1 MLYLGRLNHPF
12 FFTISLN
19 LYTVRKT
26 TSHKTNACKLSDWS
40 QGTVEAVQT
49 GRVQELDANPTFSPT
64 TDWVCP
70 RMAYPL
76 RPRVATPRCFISKS
90 LNQTGHTMARQVVR
104 WPGCWLLYGVIVNG
118 KWAKLKT
125 LSWSIRHDLH
135 SLDIRRNDM
144 TSSNLII
151 QMPSFESKTDILIS
165 YSLVA
170 ETPIVHDGWWLNHVK
185 SPYNLH

>member
-12 FFTISLN
+12 SARFHSIS
-19 LYTVRKT
+19 TVRKT

-49 GRVQELDANPTFSPT
+49 GRVQELDAIQHFPQQPTGFARG
-64 TDWVCP
+64 W
-70 RMAYPL
+70 L
-76 RPRVATPRCFISKS
+76 TPSGRALLHRDVSSVNHWIKRDIPWQGK
-90 LNQTGHTMARQVVR
+90 LLDDQAV
-104 WPGCWLLYGVIVNG
+104 GCCMGLYCEC

-135 SLDIRRNDM
+135 SLDIRSNNT

-151 QMPSFESKTDILIS
+151 QMPSFQSKTDILIS
-165 YSLVA
+165 
-170 ETPIVHDGWWLNHVK
+170 
-185 SPYNLH
+185 